1 MDALL
6 KQRIENI
13 KQNVSIWEVLDMF
26 DVENARD
33 VDRHIY
39 CPFHFETKPSFKVY
53 QSEDGILSFYCFSC
67 QKGGDVL
74 RLYQLLKQ
82 RDVPTFT
89 RGHTIL
95 ELEKLFHLEV
105 PTKTVDLYSTAFAN
119 AFANF
124 NLNSQDNAEK
134 QLQVLF
140 LTTQAYA
147 SDIISKLRVEMELD
161 PEKLQHYV
169 WRKLDSIMKEDLPVQ
184 IKTQNM
190 VVFADSVLQIARQC
204 V

>member
-13 KQNVSIWEVLDMF
+13 KQNISIWQVLDMF
-26 DVENARD
+26 DVENERD
-33 VDRHIY
+33 TDRHIY

-53 QSEDGILSFYCFSC
+53 QSEDGLLSFYCFSC

-82 RDVPTFT
+82 RDVPAFT
-89 RGHTIL
+89 RGHAIL
-95 ELEKLFHLEV
+95 ELEKLFRLEV
-105 PTKTVDLYSTAFAN
+105 PTKSVDLYSEAFAN
-119 AFANF
+119 AFSNF
-124 NLNSQDNAEK
+124 TMQSRGNEEE
-134 QLQVLF
+134 QLQTLF
-140 LTTQAYA
+140 LTTQSYA
-147 SDIISKLRVEMELD
+147 SEIISKLKLELQLD
-161 PEKLQHYV
+161 PDKLQHYI
-169 WRKLDSIMKEDLPVQ
+169 WKKLDSIMTDQ
-184 IKTQNM
+184 IPTSLKLQNI

>member
-13 KQNVSIWEVLDMF
+13 KKNVSIWQVLDMF
-26 DVENARD
+26 DVEHSHD
-33 VDRHIY
+33 VDRHIS

-53 QSEDGILSFYCFSC
+53 ESEDGILSFYCFSC

-82 RDVPTFT
+82 RDVPTFA
-89 RGHTIL
+89 RGHAIL

-105 PTKTVDLYSTAFAN
+105 PNRTVDLYSKAFETAFAN
-119 AFANF
+119 FSI
-124 NLNSQDNAEK
+124 NSRENEDK

-147 SDIISKLRVEMELD
+147 SDIISKLRLEMQLD
-161 PEKLQHYV
+161 PEKLRTYI
-169 WRKLDSIMKEDLPVQ
+169 WRKLDNLMREDVPTS

-190 VVFADSVLQIARQC
+190 IVFADSVLQIAKQC